1 MSHQPYSGD
10 QIRSSLV
17 AYSIGKA
24 ISAPLSL
31 LLILLLASV
40 MQRAEYASYIAAAA
54 VLEIC
59 VVLGT
64 FGVEWVMQ
72 TSLAAI
78 RVHGNGLQLR
88 RAVFRLGAVPF
99 VSYGLLG
106 TALWMQADRVSEL
119 LGGVAAPD
127 LLRVYAVVLVL
138 EGPAR
143 ILRDS
148 LMAVLLL
155 QRIGQVSLVVRVV
168 AVFVMVAA
176 VLLTGHTLDAIALGR
191 IEIAAAAIG
200 LLIALGGLIHQL
212 RSERQSMSRSLPAGS
227 AWAHAQAG
235 PRDASIAPWVGWRSL
250 RFAGH
255 AYFSIVLMLLVG
267 TDVMTALVA
276 RCLGAEATAAF
287 GFVVRLVEMARRYLP
302 MDLFWGVVRPAA
314 IGRYEAGGQDRAA
327 LMQDCNRMV
336 DANLIAVGFVL
347 SMSLA
352 VGDTLVDLL
361 SQGQFAHARTVLV
374 ALLPILASHTIR
386 RGVELMAYVRGRSG
400 DFARAAVACLLAPPL
415 TVLLLRTG
423 EPAAAPFAVLVADG
437 LFIVLALRAMDAVGE
452 SLDFNLTRWGRLALT
467 CVFSALLGL
476 ALRSLWPSQ
485 AGTVLAFLMT
495 GSAFVLIARKLAL
508 IDATE
513 WSLLGQFM
521 RSRVRI

>member
-1 MSHQPYSGD
+1 MSPLPYSGA
-10 QIRSSLV
+10 QIRASLV

-40 MQRAEYASYIAAAA
+40 MQRTEYASYIAATA

-119 LGGVAAPD
+119 LCGVAAPD
-127 LLRVYAVVLVL
+127 LLRVYAVVLML

-176 VLLTGHTLDAIALGR
+176 VLLTGHTLDAITLGR

-200 LLIALGGLIHQL
+200 LLIALIMTTMRTVAATGKVIPLLSGIVFVAVLIPTTL
-212 RSERQSMSRSLPAGS
+212 SPPAGVS
-227 AWAHAQAG
+227 LQA
-235 PRDASIAPWVGWRSL
+235 AVG
-250 RFAGH
+250 
-255 AYFSIVLMLLVG
+255 VG
-267 TDVMTALVA
+267 LVA
-276 RCLGAEATAAF
+276 
-287 GFVVRLVEMARRYLP
+287 
-302 MDLFWGVVRPAA
+302 
-314 IGRYEAGGQDRAA
+314 
-327 LMQDCNRMV
+327 N
-336 DANLIAVGFVL
+336 AVI
-347 SMSLA
+347 LA
-352 VGDTLVDLL
+352 V
-361 SQGQFAHARTVLV
+361 
-374 ALLPILASHTIR
+374 
-386 RGVELMAYVRGRSG
+386 
-400 DFARAAVACLLAPPL
+400 LLAGYAL
-415 TVLLLRTG
+415 FLR
-423 EPAAAPFAVLVADG
+423 
-437 LFIVLALRAMDAVGE
+437 LR
-452 SLDFNLTRWGRLALT
+452 RR
-467 CVFSALLGL
+467 
-476 ALRSLWPSQ
+476 
-485 AGTVLAFLMT
+485 
-495 GSAFVLIARKLAL
+495 
-508 IDATE
+508 
-513 WSLLGQFM
+513 
-521 RSRVRI
+521 